1 VYDEI
6 TVALLDFICARPD
19 ARGALNG
26 RTFVRHL
33 H

>member
-1 VYDEI
+1 
-6 TVALLDFICARPD
+6 LLDFICARPD
-19 ARGALNG
+19 ARTVLTG